1 MNSDIEQTLEFDK
14 IRDIIAGLSVS
25 ELGKSLA
32 KGLKPISDIA
42 DIERMLDII
51 SEAKRINIVEG
62 GFPLSGL
69 HDIRKIMKRASII
82 GIILEPE
89 ELLQVASTVRVARN
103 LKSFVKEFF
112 DKYPLI
118 YEIIENLHTFSDIE
132 ESISNSID
140 HEGNILDNASP
151 ELYRIRRQIFAVR
164 DKITKQ
170 LGSIL
175 RSPEYQPAI
184 QEDVITLRNDRYVI
198 PIKQNQRG
206 AVPGVIQGRS
216 ASGITAFVE
225 PNAVVEL
232 NNELHELISDELIEI
247 KRILGDLTDRLR
259 RAMPLLENTIQIL
272 AELDLIN
279 AKSLLCVRLETTRPV
294 LNDHGFV
301 RLVKARHP
309 ILQMKINEYKKAIYE
324 NENVSLTE
332 VPDKI
337 IPIDFYIGDE
347 FNTLVITGPNTGGKT
362 VALKT
367 VGLLTLM
374 MQCGLHIPAGDGSE
388 MAVFNQVF
396 ADIGDE
402 QSIEQNLSTFSSH
415 ITRIKNIVRQVDES
429 SLVLLDELGAGTEPS
444 EGAALGMAIL
454 DYLHSRKVRT
464 VATTHHD
471 SLKAHVYSKEGM
483 ENASV
488 AFDLNTLRPTYELRI
503 GLPGSSNALKIAD
516 RLGLPKEII
525 DNAREHLNPSNIQIA
540 DLISNVEEMQKG
552 LEEQKRV
559 AEEKTTSASKTK
571 QEHELLLSQLKSKRK
586 EIEKEALLEA
596 SKIIEKTKFLMD
608 NTIAELQKEK
618 ASTESIRKTRQTIS
632 KAREEVATKI
642 QKITYEGR
650 PEDRI
655 NIEGRKPKPNELKIG
670 DNVYVKSLQFNGI
683 LTSLPDAK
691 DTVQVTSGNAKINVP
706 LSEIRI
712 LPKSSE
718 KKIVDDNKYSAV
730 NLQTAKI
737 SGISSTLDLRGC
749 RVLEAIEK
757 TDKYLDDAAIANM
770 PSISIIH
777 GHGTGA
783 LRQAISDLLNEHPQV
798 ANYYFAQPKEGGQ
811 GVTVVELR

>member
-1 MNSDIEQTLEFDK
+1 MNTDIEQILEFDK
-14 IRDIIAGLSVS
+14 IRNTIAGLSVS

-32 KGLKPISDIA
+32 KNLKPISDMA

-69 HDIRKIMKRASII
+69 QDIRQIMKKASIV
-82 GIILEPE
+82 GTILEPL
-89 ELLQVASTVRVARN
+89 ELLNVASTMRVARN
-103 LKSFVKEFF
+103 LRSFAKEFF
-112 DKYPLI
+112 DKYPII
-118 YEIIENLHTFSDIE
+118 YEIIDNLNTFSDIE
-132 ESISNSID
+132 ESVSSSID
-140 HEGNILDNASP
+140 HEGNILDSASP

-164 DKITKQ
+164 ERITRQ

-175 RSPEYQPAI
+175 RSPDYQTAI

-198 PIKQNQRG
+198 PVKQNQRG
-206 AVPGVIQGRS
+206 SVPGITQGRS

-232 NNELHELISDELIEI
+232 NNELQELISDELIEI
-247 KRILGDLTDRLR
+247 RRILGDITDRIR
-259 RAMPLLENTIQIL
+259 RAIPQLQNSIQIL
-272 AELDLIN
+272 AEIDLIN
-279 AKSLLCVRLETTRPV
+279 AKSLLCVKLGTTRPE
-294 LNDHGFV
+294 LNQNGYIN
-301 RLVKARHP
+301 LIKARHP
-309 ILQMKINEYKKAIYE
+309 ILQMNIDERNRLARENNTQNPEKI
-324 NENVSLTE
+324 VS
-332 VPDKI
+332 
-337 IPIDFYIGDE
+337 IDFYIGDE

-374 MQCGLHIPAGDGSE
+374 MQTGLHVPVGDGSK
-388 MAVFNQVF
+388 MSIFNEVF

-415 ITRIKNIVRQVDES
+415 ITRINRIIKQLDDS

-454 DYLHSRKVRT
+454 DYLHSRGVRT

-471 SLKAHVYSKEGM
+471 SLKAHVYSSEGM

-488 AFDLNTLRPTYELRI
+488 AFDLATLKPTYELRI

-525 DNAREHLNPSNIQIA
+525 DNAKKHLNPNNIQIA
-540 DLISNVEEMQKG
+540 DLISNVEEMQKE
-552 LEEQKRV
+552 LEEQKKI
-559 AEEKTTSASKTK
+559 AEERTISAFKTQQA
-571 QEHELLLSQLKSKRK
+571 HELLLSQLKSSKK
-586 EIEKEALLEA
+586 EVEREALAEA
-596 SKIIEKTKFLMD
+596 SKIIEKTKLLME
-608 NTIAELQKEK
+608 NTIAELKKEK
-618 ASTESIRKTRQTIS
+618 ATPESIHKARQVVY
-632 KAREEVATKI
+632 KAREDVAKAI
-642 QKITYEGR
+642 QKTKYEKPEDQMKTEGR
-650 PEDRI
+650 EAKRD
-655 NIEGRKPKPNELKIG
+655 ELKIG
-670 DNVYVKSLQFNGI
+670 DDVYVKSLQFQGT
-683 LTSLPDAK
+683 LASLPDSK
-691 DTVQVTSGNAKINVP
+691 DIVQVLSGSAKISVP
-706 LSEIRI
+706 ISDIRLLS
-712 LPKSSE
+712 KSAE
-718 KKIVDDNKYSAV
+718 KKVKDNRYSAV

-737 SGISSTLDLRGC
+737 SNISSTLDLRGH

-757 TDKYLDDAAIANM
+757 TDKFLDDAAIANL

-783 LRQAISDLLNEHPQV
+783 LRQAITELLNEHPQV
-798 ANYYFAQPKEGGQ
+798 ANHYFAPPKEGGQ
-811 GVTVVELR
+811 GVTIVELR